1 MLITNRAAAILAH
14 HPDIIV
20 PVAQLWRDLQVEGL
34 TTALPLED
42 FIGLLEADPRIEFL
56 DDIDFGDGD
65 PEMAQVMDAL
75 GFVSGPRVKLAARE
89 LTAEHVAH
97 MLDRSTQRLVD
108 ALKEAWNLRPVGDP
122 ETDLELLLAIEAAEE
137 LQRSVRAAFEDEL
150 DNPPQS
156 SADGGSAA

>member
-1 MLITNRAAAILAH
+1 MLITDRVAAILAN

-20 PVAQLWRDLQVEGL
+20 PVVQLWRDLQIEGL

-56 DDIDFGDGD
+56 DDLDFGDGD
-65 PEMAQVMDAL
+65 PEATQVMDAL
-75 GFVSGPRVKLAARE
+75 GFVSGPRVKLASRE

-108 ALKEAWNLRPVGDP
+108 ALKEAWKLRPADDP
-122 ETDLELLLAIEAAEE
+122 EADLELLLAIEAAEE
-137 LQRSVRAAFEDEL
+137 LRRSVRAAFEEEL
-150 DNPPQS
+150 ENPPKGS
-156 SADGGSAA
+156 SDG